1 MKQLL
6 SELKTLL
13 DEPFGEF
20 KKLFTTVRTAERNF
34 QLVIELASD
43 INTHIIAEMKAE
55 TPDSYRESFKR
66 MTALGILKESSLP
79 NYVKSTSLRN
89 ILVHE
94 YDFDEDNFIF
104 YTSAKEFLPLY
115 QEYLN
120 SIQAYLVAKK

>member
-13 DEPFGEF
+13 DLPFVEF
-20 KKLFTTVRTAERNF
+20 KKVFTTVRTAERNF

-43 INTHIIAEMKAE
+43 INTHLIAEMKAE
-55 TPDSYRESFKR
+55 TPDSYRESFKK
-66 MTALGILKESSLP
+66 MAALGILKESSLSG
-79 NYVKSTSLRN
+79 YIKSAGLRN

-104 YTSAKEFLPLY
+104 YTSIKEFLPLY

-120 SIQAYLVAKK
+120 SIQAHLVAKK